1 MLNKTWGHRNDDKLS
16 LVILITS
23 LKNKDLFCGQKGWLP
38 LLFLMPYLI
47 LDLRETQTKPYISRV
62 ETCSWN
68 HFHIAIPSGGK
79 KKKKIVNFPEVVLFN
94 SLVSSK
100 NHMVLLGEKK
110 MEQGKLHSFPK
121 NYKV

>member
-62 ETCSWN
+62 ETCSRN
-68 HFHIAIPSGGK
+68 HFHIAIPSGG

-100 NHMVLLGEKK
+100 NHMFLLGEKNGT
-110 MEQGKLHSFPK
+110 GKITFFP
-121 NYKV
+121 